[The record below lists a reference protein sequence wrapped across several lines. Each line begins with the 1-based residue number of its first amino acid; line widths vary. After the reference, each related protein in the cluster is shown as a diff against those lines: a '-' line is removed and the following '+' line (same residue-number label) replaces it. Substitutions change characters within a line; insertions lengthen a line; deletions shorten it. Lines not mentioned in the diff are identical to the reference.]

1 VRSLVASPV
10 AVRELAAMVRLY
22 GFRPATPRSWG
33 MIGTMVLQTLEPP
46 PPQAPAR
53 RRRGPAFW
61 VGVAMVV
68 VGLLVLAQ
76 VAWELFGTNV
86 VAHHRQRQ
94 LVEQT
99 ERDWSAHA
107 GATARVR
114 GIELRGAEALVRIP
128 RFGSSYVVP
137 VQRGVSDAVLAAGYG
152 HFVSTSAPGAVG
164 NFALAAHRV
173 THGQPLRQM
182 PELRP
187 GDRVVVETRDHVF
200 TYRLDTDPNRLVV
213 NFKATWVL
221 DPLPHNPDGGV
232 QPAQRPGQ
240 RLITLTTCSEIFH
253 TDNRM
258 VAFGHL
264 VASRDR

>member
-1 VRSLVASPV
+1 MGDDRA
-10 AVRELAAMVRLY
+10 
-22 GFRPATPRSWG
+22 
-33 MIGTMVLQTLEPP
+33 MVLQTLEPP
-46 PPQAPAR
+46 PPEAPPR

-68 VGLLVLAQ
+68 AGLLVLAQ

-86 VAHHRQRQ
+86 VSHHRQRQ
-94 LVEQT
+94 IVEQT

-114 GIELRGAEALVRIP
+114 GIELRGAMALVRIP

-137 VQRGVSDAVLAAGYG
+137 VQQGVSDSVLADGYG

-187 GDRVVVETRDHVF
+187 GDRVVVETRDRVL
-200 TYRLDTDPNRLVV
+200 TYRLDTDPDRLVV
-213 NFKATWVL
+213 NFKDTWVL
-221 DPLPHNPDGGV
+221 DPLPHNPHGGV
-232 QPAQRPGQ
+232 QPAQHPGQ